1 MCQGTEYR
9 LYFCVS
15 LYLCVG
21 DRLAKGKSM
30 ARYLYALDKDN
41 KIVGV
46 QDSSKE
52 SYYKCPHCQDE
63 MRPRQGSKRAWHF
76 AHKRVECSYSNYL
89 HTLACIKIC
98 DWFNSASEVLV
109 ELPAKIYCPSK
120 ENCLFFNEMGGCT
133 SREIKSYNLKK
144 YYNTATRERDY
155 GNFRV
160 DILLGSEE
168 LEAREPIFL
177 EIYVTHKCSEEKLRS
192 GIRIIEFSIKSE
204 EDIENIIKAPIRR
217 SHLVAFHNFKQIELS
232 EYRDEFEVPLVRQ
245 HLTHSMKIYTEYKTT
260 CRSITAPNNLMSL
273 VVTCRYESRLYEA
286 GGSYKVSAAL
296 FYNQYPQLRHCAI
309 CKYQKYNEY
318 ERSAICTCYKK
329 NGMNKECKYNDANQC
344 SFFLVNREYIKY
356 ALSVLSSIPY
366 LIERDDSKM

>member
-1 MCQGTEYR
+1 
-9 LYFCVS
+9 
-15 LYLCVG
+15 
-21 DRLAKGKSM
+21 M

-109 ELPAKIYCPSK
+109 ELPAKICCPSK
-120 ENCLFFNEMGGCT
+120 ENCLFFNEMGGCID
-133 SREIKSYNLKK
+133 REFRMYNLKK
-144 YYNTATRERDY
+144 YYNTATRERAY
-155 GNFRV
+155 GNFRA

-168 LEAREPIFL
+168 FEAREPIFL

-232 EYRDEFEVPLVRQ
+232 EPRDELKESVVRQ
-245 HLTHSMKIYTEYKTT
+245 HLTRDMRMYTEHGKTCQT
-260 CRSITAPNNLMSL
+260 LLPSYSLMS
-273 VVTCRYESRLYEA
+273 VAVSRRDQAKLYKV
-286 GGSYKVSAAL
+286 GGLNKVSAAL
-296 FYNQYPQLRHCAI
+296 FYSQYPQLRHCAI
-309 CKYQKYNEY
+309 CKYQKYKGEL
-318 ERSAICTCYKK
+318 ICACYKK